1 MSGSAA
7 ALKARELA
15 KMKRVAL
22 ALLATVTLLFVLAR
36 LQHGAGIWGWV
47 AAFAE
52 AAMIGA
58 LADWFAVVALFR
70 HPLGLP
76 IPHTAIIPANKD
88 RIAGNLAAFIRDK
101 FLATDT
107 IVRKMRA
114 FDPAGHLALWLQ
126 QPDNA
131 ALIAGKLASA
141 LAGWLDFID
150 DARVRRFLAAAIRG
164 RLKEMDLSA
173 MSGKILDALTA
184 DDRHQEVLDAALA
197 RLARWLDD
205 PDVQAAFAAMIVEV
219 AGKEYPKVLRTVGL
233 VTDTEEFSRR
243 IAGSIVRGI
252 NGWLHDIGDD
262 PQHPRRQAF
271 DESVAEFIERLKMDA
286 DLAARIEAAKRDML
300 AHPAMAEYLNGLWD
314 DMKSWLRSD
323 LQRADSHLATRLRSA
338 AMAFGATLASNPA
351 LHESLDDHLQ
361 SAVVALADDFRDGLA
376 DHIASTIRGWKD
388 EDLVR
393 ELELSVGRDLQF
405 IRVNGT
411 LVGGAI
417 GLLLHALTLLA
428 ARAG

>member
-1 MSGSAA
+1 MSGAAA

-15 KMKRVAL
+15 KMKRIAL

-36 LQHGAGIWGWV
+36 LQHGAGPWAWV

-114 FDPAGHLALWLQ
+114 FDPAGRMAVWLQ

-131 ALIAGKLASA
+131 RLLADKLASA

-164 RLKEMDLSA
+164 RLRQVDLSA

-184 DDRHQEVLDAALA
+184 DARHQEVLDAALA

-205 PDVQAAFAAMIVEV
+205 PDVQSAFAGMIVEV
-219 AGKEYPKVLRTVGL
+219 AGKEYPKVLRAVGL
-233 VTDTEEFSRR
+233 VTDTDEFSRR
-243 IAGSIVRGI
+243 IAASIVRGI

-262 PQHPRRQAF
+262 PQHPRREAF
-271 DESVAEFIERLKMDA
+271 DESVAEFIGRLKTDET
-286 DLAARIEAAKRDML
+286 LTVRIEAAKRDLL
-300 AHPAMAEYLNGLWD
+300 AHPATAEYLNGLWD
-314 DMKSWLRSD
+314 DLKAWLRSD
-323 LQRADSHLATRLRSA
+323 LQRPDSHLATRLRGA
-338 AMAFGATLASNPA
+338 AAAFGKA
-351 LHESLDDHLQ
+351 LTENRALRDSLDDHLE
-361 SAVVALADDFRDGLA
+361 SAVTALADDFRDGLA
-376 DHIASTIRGWKD
+376 DHIASTVRGWKD
-388 EDLVR
+388 ADLVR

-405 IRVNGT
+405 IRLNGT

-417 GLLLHALTLLA
+417 GLLLHAATLLVP
-428 ARAG
+428 GVG